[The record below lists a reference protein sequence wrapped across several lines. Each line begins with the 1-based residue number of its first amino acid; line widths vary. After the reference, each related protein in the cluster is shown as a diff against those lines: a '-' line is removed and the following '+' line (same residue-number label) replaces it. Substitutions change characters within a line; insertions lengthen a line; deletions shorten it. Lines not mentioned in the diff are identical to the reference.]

1 MINDPSNG
9 LTYSEVCEFGTV
21 SVISEVTWA
30 RIETINY
37 TNPDVTYLTTVNASK

>member
-9 LTYSEVCEFGTV
+9 LTYSKVCEFGTV

-37 TNPDVTYLTTVNASK
+37 TNPDVTYLNTVNASK